1 MFKIMKTEIDFQS
14 TNRFL
19 MSLGT
24 VLVTMSIIVGY
35 SFIYYVRLLL
45 TQYSLYM
52 LVLAILLGIIFFGFF
67 LFGGNAVRRGY
78 DGLKE
83 FEGLEKKFKFENMVN
98 QILDQDLKLI
108 DIKLKQLE
116 YNEKVRSLKKIDGSK
131 SLGIQEL
138 NEVLYRDIQNVV
150 AQALDPNFYEN
161 TYPEIVKNITK
172 KSEEIKKIRR
182 QVN

>member
-1 MFKIMKTEIDFQS
+1 MFKIMKIEIDFQS

-19 MSLGT
+19 MSSGF

-35 SFIYYVRLLL
+35 SFFNLLL
-45 TQYSLYM
+45 TQYSPDKLG
-52 LVLAILLGIIFFGFF
+52 LAIFLGITF
-67 LFGGNAVRRGY
+67 LGYLLIGCNAVQKGY
-78 DGLKE
+78 NGLKE

-116 YNEKVRSLKKIDGSK
+116 YNEKLRSLKEIDRSK
-131 SLGIQEL
+131 SFRIQEL
-138 NEVLYRDIQNVV
+138 NEVRYRDIQNVV

-172 KSEEIKKIRR
+172 KSKEIKNKKAS
-182 QVN
+182 